1 MEDDRYLT
9 IKNEALVE
17 TKVVGSRFIAES
29 CLVAD
34 AASAQARLDQ
44 IRKREHAATHHCF
57 AYRVG
62 TAPDILFKYS
72 DDGEPT
78 GTAGKPIYAV
88 LSGADLTNSMV
99 VVTRYFGGT
108 KLGPGRLSRAY
119 GSAAQAVIV
128 QSGVQENFIT
138 RRFRMALEF
147 THYERWRQVMSSLQA
162 VAPHTEFA
170 ANVVMDLSVRAGR
183 AEQLCA
189 AFIELTAGKGIIEP
203 LED

>member
-1 MEDDRYLT
+1 MVDDRYLT

-29 CLVAD
+29 CLIAD
-34 AASAQARLDQ
+34 AASAQTRLDQ

-62 TAPDILFKYS
+62 AAPNILFKYS

-78 GTAGKPIYAV
+78 GSAGKPIYAV
-88 LSGADLTNSMV
+88 LAGADLTNSLV

-108 KLGPGRLSRAY
+108 KLGPGGLSRAY
-119 GSAAQAVIV
+119 GSAAQAVIE
-128 QSGVQENFIT
+128 QSGIQENFIT
-138 RRFRMALEF
+138 RRFRMTLEF
-147 THYERWRQVMSSLQA
+147 AQYERWRQVMSSLQA
-162 VAPHTEFA
+162 TATGTKFA
-170 ANVVMDLSVRAGR
+170 ANVVMDVSVRAGR

-189 AFIELTAGKGIIEP
+189 AFIELTAGKGLIEP
-203 LED
+203 AKD